1 MLITEDSL
9 PEISTPKIDPNSEAI
24 SEEIPLPPEPQP
36 QPPNEAGSNTR
47 TDSYDWRGYLIEAAS
62 KTRKRRQIEDKAQTR
77 FERLCRRFH
86 IEVTN

>member
-1 MLITEDSL
+1 MLIKEDSL
-9 PEISTPKIDPNSEAI
+9 PEIPIPKIDPNSDAT
-24 SEEIPLPPEPQP
+24 SEEIPLPSEPQA
-36 QPPNEAGSNTR
+36 PNEAGSNTR
-47 TDSYDWRGYLIEAAS
+47 TDSCDWRGYLIEAAS